1 MSDFYK
7 FEFNEAGDIARI
19 LELED
24 GRLKVEKPDYDERFY
39 SITEDHSTILKEEP
53 KHGQVEWS
61 VYQVNQDG
69 FWREALKGVGSF
81 DPMFY
86 NDALSLNDKDLGI
99 HTEDVSFAMN
109 GVVYTDDADDDLYA
123 EVEGL
128 ELSDDAHHVETDES
142 YVVNGV
148 VYTDDADDDLYAE
161 VEGAELSEHHFK
173 YYSGDKKI
181 IQSGEL
187 EIKTNNNVVKSK
199 SLDFKTALFDLG
211 EETNSFSLHM
221 EADMTNSVT
230 VSDVISQLKHVA
242 GLHELRGVQLTAAD
256 LDCDGKVD
264 ISDVVLNLKAVVGL
278 GSTNMATVVDKT
290 GNTEFTLDNIDAELY
305 VIAPG
310 DIDFSWQA
318 VDIM

>member
-1 MSDFYK
+1 
-7 FEFNEAGDIARI
+7 
-19 LELED
+19 
-24 GRLKVEKPDYDERFY
+24 
-39 SITEDHSTILKEEP
+39 
-53 KHGQVEWS
+53 
-61 VYQVNQDG
+61 
-69 FWREALKGVGSF
+69 
-81 DPMFY
+81 
-86 NDALSLNDKDLGI
+86 
-99 HTEDVSFAMN
+99 MN

-148 VYTDDADDDLYAE
+148 VYADDADDDLYAE

-173 YYSGDKKI
+173 YFSGDKKI

-242 GLHELRGVQLTAAD
+242 GLNELRGVQLTAAD
-256 LDCDGKVD
+256 VDCDGKVD

-310 DIDFSWQA
+310 DVDFSWQA
-318 VDIM
+318 IDIM